1 VSTLV
6 TSPVLDSPRPRKNH
20 LLSVV
25 AILVSIVVFLV
36 PFAFIVLT
44 AVKDRQQAS
53 LLDFSWP
60 HQFQFVQNFVAV
72 VKARDYMLIIAFI
85 NSSILTVA
93 SVAGMVVLSA
103 MAAFVL
109 QRKASRWN
117 GLINFLVLAGLIIP
131 PAVVPTIWVLQRIGL
146 FRTMP
151 GLILVE
157 IAFGLSFCILLF
169 RAFVATIPRELDEAA
184 IIDGAGP
191 VRLFFQVIFPLLR
204 SVIVTVVVV
213 QSVVVFN
220 DFVNPLYFLPGD
232 RNATVQ
238 LTLYNFSSQFT
249 TQYNLLFM
257 NILLITIP
265 PLVMFLFFNR
275 QIVAGMTAGAVKG

>member
-60 HQFQFVQNFVAV
+60 HQFHFVQNFVAV

-151 GLILVE
+151 GLILV
-157 IAFGLSFCILLF
+157 IAT
-169 RAFVATIPRELDEAA
+169 VPRELDEAA

-191 VRLFFQVIFPLLR
+191 VRLFFKVIFPLLR